1 VRLLSRV
8 LARGAKAGPRTAGH
22 RNAVGPLKA
31 LLVASVGVP
40 LLLFAGAAWLS
51 HRDAYRAA
59 WERIE
64 RIEDTVGE
72 HAIRVFQTH
81 ELVLDRIADRTA
93 DMDWPTIRRSHEL
106 SLFLREIREGS
117 PQISRV
123 GLVEPDRRVAL
134 TDGGIPPPGTYAH
147 ERNFTRVPRAGNDE
161 DLFISDVSTGESVG
175 RPQFSITRYK
185 PNSAHTP
192 QGGMIFVSVRPEYLA
207 RYYEDV
213 LGDTDLNITLVRAD
227 GAILARFPEPR
238 GPSTLPPT
246 AGMMQQLQR
255 GIEAG
260 RFEAVSFVDGTE
272 RLFVFKK
279 LLGYPV
285 YVNVGITRE
294 AVDGAWLR
302 RLAGHL
308 IYGVPA
314 TLAMIATTLVALY
327 RTRREQEALAL
338 ARSEEERRKQ
348 AEAEIRQAQKME
360 AIGQLTGG
368 VAHDFNNLLTA
379 VVGNLELLERHVS
392 SDAGRR
398 LLAAA
403 QRGITRG
410 EQLTHSL
417 LAFARRQTL
426 RPEVVNA
433 NRLVKEFGDLLQRA
447 TGEAVEVQFVLST
460 TLDPCLV
467 DPGEFQSALLNLVVN
482 ARDAMPSGGKITI
495 QTENVALKANAV
507 TIGSRDVPA
516 GNYVVVA
523 VGDTGE
529 GMSAK
534 VAERA
539 FEPFFTT
546 KEVGKGSGLGLSQV
560 YGFVKQSGGYVQI
573 ESEPAVGTTV
583 RLYLPRSTV
592 VSAPLVAPRPA
603 VEPPR
608 SPGQETILVVE
619 DDPDVRDVV
628 ALRLRDL
635 GYHVLTAEDGR
646 EALTVLRSD
655 PSIDLIFTDLVM
667 PNGVRG
673 DDLVRRAR
681 EFRTGLRVVL
691 TSGYPASVEP
701 LAWDALGG
709 EVGFLAKP
717 YKAEELARVIR
728 AALGTHEASAD

>member
-1 VRLLSRV
+1 M
-8 LARGAKAGPRTAGH
+8 ARHSTAEQ
-22 RNAVGPLKA
+22 RNALGPLQA
-31 LLVASVGVP
+31 LLIASIGVP
-40 LLLFAGAAWLS
+40 LLLFAGAVWLS

-59 WERIE
+59 WERIT

-93 DMDWPTIRRSHEL
+93 DMDWPAIRQSHEL
-106 SLFLREIREGS
+106 YLFLRQIREGS

-123 GLVEPDRRVAL
+123 GLVDPDRRLAL
-134 TDGGIPPPGTYAH
+134 TDGAFPVPSDFVH
-147 ERNFTRVPRAGNDE
+147 ERSFLRVPRPGNDE
-161 DLFISDVSTGESVG
+161 DLYVSDVTIGESIG
-175 RPQFSITRYK
+175 RPQFSVNRYK

-192 QGGMIFVSVRPEYLA
+192 QGGMIFVSVRPEYFA
-207 RYYEDV
+207 RYYEDI
-213 LGDTDLNITLVRAD
+213 LGERGINITLARAD
-227 GAILARFPEPR
+227 GVILARYPEPR
-238 GPSTLPPT
+238 GPSVLPPT
-246 AGMMQQLQR
+246 SGLMQQLQQ
-255 GIEAG
+255 GNEEG
-260 RFEAVSFVDGTE
+260 RFESVSFLEGGE

-285 YVNVGITRE
+285 YVNVGISRE
-294 AVDGAWLR
+294 MVDGAWLR
-302 RLAGHL
+302 ASAGHL

-314 TLAMIATTLVALY
+314 TLALIATTLVALR
-327 RTRREQEALAL
+327 RTRREQAALAL
-338 ARSEEERRKQ
+338 ARTEEERRKQ

-379 VVGNLELLERHVS
+379 VVGNLELLERHVT
-392 SDAGRR
+392 SDTGHR

-403 QRGITRG
+403 QRGVTRG

-433 NRLVKEFGDLLQRA
+433 NRLIKEFGDLLRRA
-447 TGEAVEVQFVLST
+447 SGEAVEVQFVLST

-467 DPGEFQSALLNLVVN
+467 DPGEFQSALLNLAVN
-482 ARDAMPSGGKITI
+482 ARDAMPRGGKLTI
-495 QTENVALKANAV
+495 QTENLALTANAV
-507 TIGSRDVPA
+507 TIGTREVPA

-529 GMSAK
+529 GMSAE
-534 VAERA
+534 VVERA

-573 ESEPAVGTTV
+573 ESEQAVGTTV
-583 RLYLPRSTV
+583 RLYLPRSTAMP
-592 VSAPLVAPRPA
+592 APLVAPHKTAELPQSR
-603 VEPPR
+603 
-608 SPGQETILVVE
+608 GHETILVVE
-619 DDPDVRDVV
+619 DDAEVCEVV
-628 ALRLRDL
+628 ALHLRDL
-635 GYHVLTAEDGR
+635 GYRVLTAEDGR
-646 EALTVLRSD
+646 AALALLQSD
-655 PSIDLIFTDLVM
+655 ASIDLMFTDLVM

-673 DDLVRRAR
+673 DDLARRAR
-681 EFRTGLRVVL
+681 TLRPGLRVVL

-701 LAWDALGG
+701 LAWDALG
-709 EVGFLAKP
+709 EHAGFLAKP
-717 YKAEELARVIR
+717 YKAEELARAIR
-728 AALGTHEASAD
+728 SALGTHGASA